1 MIKLKKM
8 LSEGYAWERK
18 PGGKLPT
25 LEDVKKIHEQ
35 EQESQWSRF
44 KKHVYDSPLVK
55 NEPNEGDNEEFE
67 QLYQEEIREQR
78 INDIQ
83 RAIELVEEAQS
94 LVDNAISGTPREGNY
109 QAYGKYGFSTLLGNG
124 NPNDSSLFTLIDEMP

>member
-35 EQESQWSRF
+35 ESR
-44 KKHVYDSPLVK
+44 
-55 NEPNEGDNEEFE
+55 EGDNEEFE

-94 LVDNAISGTPREGNY
+94 LVDNAINGTRLNGNY